1 MTSFEMSIN
10 GKNTTKCKTVL
21 VCIGNAAS
29 ILQNCHFSLYKRE
42 ERTTV
47 AGQRSKWQPF
57 SFSAL
62 STNDFE
68 DIEMPNYP
76 SLLPFTTDHL
86 DLTSL

>member
-10 GKNTTKCKTVL
+10 GRNMTKCKTVL
-21 VCIGNAAS
+21 VCIGMASS
-29 ILQNCHFSLYKRE
+29 ILQICHLSLYKRE
-42 ERTTV
+42 EWTTA
-47 AGQRSKWQPF
+47 AGQRTEWQPF

-62 STNDFE
+62 STNGFE
-68 DIEMPNYP
+68 DAEMPKYP